1 MSTAQPAATVRPLT
15 NGLRQ
20 LLYVA
25 AALVAF
31 AGFQL
36 FVLTDHT
43 DRYFSWTIKPGM
55 TAAFLG
61 AGYIA
66 SVFFE
71 LLSARECHFAR
82 ARISVP
88 AVLTFTVLTE
98 IATLSHLGKF
108 HLHERIVWAG
118 AAAYVWI
125 AIYTGVPIALA
136 ILLVAQLRSPGGD
149 PPRTAPIQG
158 WALWILRAQAAIL
171 LLVGAILFVAPER
184 AGAFWPWALTPLTGQ
199 AVGAWLLGIA
209 VGATHASI
217 EADLIRIRP
226 GLVAFALLGAG
237 QLVALARYGSDV
249 AWGKPSAWYYLAF
262 VVSMLAVGALGLL
275 GLRRSG
281 LDRA

>member
-1 MSTAQPAATVRPLT
+1 MSPVQPATTVRPLT
-15 NGLRQ
+15 TGLRR

-25 AALVAF
+25 AALVAL

-43 DRYFSWTIKPGM
+43 DLYFSWTIKPGM

-71 LLSARECHFAR
+71 LLSARERDFAR
-82 ARISVP
+82 GRITVP
-88 AVLTFTVLTE
+88 AVLSFTVLTQ

-108 HLHERIVWAG
+108 HFHERIVWGG

-136 ILLVAQLRSPGGD
+136 ILLVGQLRTPGSD
-149 PPRTAPIQG
+149 PPRTAPIQV
-158 WALWILRAQAAIL
+158 WAVWFLRLQAAIL
-171 LLVGAILFVAPER
+171 LLVGAILFVAPQR

-209 VGATHASI
+209 VGAAHASI
-217 EADLIRIRP
+217 EADLVRIRP
-226 GLVAFALLGAG
+226 GLVAYALLGAG
-237 QLVALARYGSDV
+237 HLVALLRYGSDV
-249 AWGKPSAWYYLAF
+249 DWSKPSAWYYLAF
-262 VVSMLAVGALGLL
+262 VVSLLAVGALGLV
-275 GLRRSG
+275 GLRRSR
-281 LDRA
+281 LDHT